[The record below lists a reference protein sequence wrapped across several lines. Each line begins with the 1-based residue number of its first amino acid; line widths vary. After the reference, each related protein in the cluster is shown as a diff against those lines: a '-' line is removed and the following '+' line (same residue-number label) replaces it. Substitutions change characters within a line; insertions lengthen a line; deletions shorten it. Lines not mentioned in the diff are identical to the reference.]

1 MIIFV
6 GGKYICIF
14 FFKKRFVISPT
25 KARQANLVGES
36 LVELVGDVGQKDML
50 MIPMPVDCGE
60 SILFLGRPNFPSQ
73 QLLLK
78 PTSAIYKIFVIL
90 QLSLIYRRLIII
102 TSYCHRFLSI
112 ILFFPLL
119 LRKKNQ

>member
-50 MIPMPVDCGE
+50 MIPMPVDCADYI
-60 SILFLGRPNFPSQ
+60 SIYFLGRPNIPS
-73 QLLLK
+73 QLLLG
-78 PTSAIYKIFVIL
+78 PILAIYKIF
-90 QLSLIYRRLIII
+90 II
-102 TSYCHRFLSI
+102 
-112 ILFFPLL
+112 
-119 LRKKNQ
+119 